1 MPLAESVLNVKNQEA
16 EFDSLCSV
24 NYAVDNTQ
32 DGFPLESLDESHVVV
47 VAPVQSLQS
56 KYVKSGFF
64 SLHITRLLS
73 HFRGEFIHP
82 SFNLC
87 DWAHDK
93 NISCFENLGRGPK
106 EGINNSSVP

>member
-1 MPLAESVLNVKNQEA
+1 MPQAESVLDVKNQGV
-16 EFDSLCSV
+16 EFDFPCTV
-24 NYAVDNTQ
+24 NYVVDNTQ
-32 DGFPLESLDESHVVV
+32 DAEPLESLDESHVVV

-73 HFRGEFIHP
+73 HFRGKFIHP

-87 DWAHDK
+87 D
-93 NISCFENLGRGPK
+93 
-106 EGINNSSVP
+106 